1 MKKLMEFL
9 SQEGVSRKLLDRVTE
24 YRKTY
29 DVMEIPE
36 ETSRRIPQSEVR
48 YYGTGVWEK
57 AIAALLSGENL
68 LLAGPKATGKNVLA
82 ENLAELFGRPLWDV
96 SFHVNVDASY
106 LIGTDTYDGT
116 RVTFRPGPVYNCAV
130 YGGFG
135 VLDEINMARNEALA
149 VLHATLD
156 FRHVIDVA
164 GYDRIP
170 VSPAAR
176 FIGTMNYGYA
186 GTRDLNEALCSRF
199 AILDMPLIG
208 EGDLQRLLKD
218 VFPAIKPKICQQFVH
233 LFYEIERKAQAAEIS
248 ERALDLRGLIDAI
261 RLVAKGIRSGDALE
275 MCIVNKTFDA
285 YERRLVTDVINSRI
299 PTDLKREDVFEETA
313 GQGE

>member
-1 MKKLMEFL
+1 MKSLMEFL
-9 SQEGVSRKLLDRVTE
+9 SQEGVSSMLLDRVAE

-29 DVMEIPE
+29 DAMEIPE
-36 ETSRRIPQSEVR
+36 DTSRRIPQSEVR

-106 LIGTDTYDGT
+106 LIGTDTYDGS
-116 RVTFRPGPVYNCAV
+116 RVTFRPGPIYNCAV

-261 RLVAKGIRSGDALE
+261 RLVEKGIRSGDALE

-299 PTDLKREDVFEETA
+299 PTDLKREDVFEEMA

>member
-29 DVMEIPE
+29 DAMEIPE
-36 ETSRRIPQSEVR
+36 DTSRRIPQSEVR

-106 LIGTDTYDGT
+106 LIGTDTYDGS

-261 RLVAKGIRSGDALE
+261 RLVEKGIRSGDALE

>member
-106 LIGTDTYDGT
+106 LIGTDTYDGS

-135 VLDEINMARNEALA
+135 ILDEINMARNEALA

-261 RLVAKGIRSGDALE
+261 RLVEKGISSGDALE

-299 PTDLKREDVFEETA
+299 PTDLKREDVFEEMA

>member
-218 VFPAIKPKICQQFVH
+218 VFPAIKPKICQQFVY

-261 RLVAKGIRSGDALE
+261 RLVEKGIRSGDALE

>member
-106 LIGTDTYDGT
+106 LIGTDTYDGS

-261 RLVAKGIRSGDALE
+261 RLVEKGIRSGDALE

>member
-1 MKKLMEFL
+1 MKSLMEFL
-9 SQEGVSRKLLDRVTE
+9 SQEGVSSMLLDRVAE

-29 DVMEIPE
+29 DAMEIPE
-36 ETSRRIPQSEVR
+36 DTSRRIPQSEVR

-106 LIGTDTYDGT
+106 LIGTDTYDGS

-261 RLVAKGIRSGDALE
+261 RLVEKGIRSGDALE

>member
-106 LIGTDTYDGT
+106 LIGTDTYDGS

-218 VFPAIKPKICQQFVH
+218 VFPAIKPKICQQFVY

-261 RLVAKGIRSGDALE
+261 RLVEKGIRSGDALE

-299 PTDLKREDVFEETA
+299 PTDLKREDVFEEMA

>member
-1 MKKLMEFL
+1 MKSLMEFL
-9 SQEGVSRKLLDRVTE
+9 SQEGVSSMLLDRVAE

-29 DVMEIPE
+29 DAMEIPE
-36 ETSRRIPQSEVR
+36 DTSRRIPQSEVR

-106 LIGTDTYDGT
+106 LIGTDTYDGS
-116 RVTFRPGPVYNCAV
+116 RVTFRPGPIYNCAV

-135 VLDEINMARNEALA
+135 VLDEINMARNEALT

-164 GYDRIP
+164 GYDRIS

-261 RLVAKGIRSGDALE
+261 RLVEKGISSGDALE

-299 PTDLKREDVFEETA
+299 PTDLKREDVFEEMA

>member
-1 MKKLMEFL
+1 MKSLMEFL
-9 SQEGVSRKLLDRVTE
+9 SQEGVSSMLLDRVAE

-29 DVMEIPE
+29 DAMEIPE
-36 ETSRRIPQSEVR
+36 DTSRRIPQSEVR

-106 LIGTDTYDGT
+106 LIGTDTYDGS
-116 RVTFRPGPVYNCAV
+116 RVTFRPGPIYNCAV

-164 GYDRIP
+164 GYDRIS

-233 LFYEIERKAQAAEIS
+233 LFYEIERKA
-248 ERALDLRGLIDAI
+248 
-261 RLVAKGIRSGDALE
+261 GDALE

-299 PTDLKREDVFEETA
+299 PTDLKREDVFEEMA

>member
-9 SQEGVSRKLLDRVTE
+9 SQEGVSRKLLDRVAE

-106 LIGTDTYDGT
+106 LIGTDTYDGS

-261 RLVAKGIRSGDALE
+261 RLVEKGIRSGDALE

>member
-1 MKKLMEFL
+1 M
-9 SQEGVSRKLLDRVTE
+9 
-24 YRKTY
+24 
-29 DVMEIPE
+29 
-36 ETSRRIPQSEVR
+36 
-48 YYGTGVWEK
+48 
-57 AIAALLSGENL
+57 
-68 LLAGPKATGKNVLA
+68 
-82 ENLAELFGRPLWDV
+82 FGRPLWDV

-261 RLVAKGIRSGDALE
+261 RLVEKGIRSGDALE

>member
-9 SQEGVSRKLLDRVTE
+9 SQEGVSRKLLDRVAE

-36 ETSRRIPQSEVR
+36 ETSRRIQQSEVR

-106 LIGTDTYDGT
+106 LIGTDTYDGS

-261 RLVAKGIRSGDALE
+261 RLVEKGIRSGDALE

>member
-1 MKKLMEFL
+1 MKSLMEFL
-9 SQEGVSRKLLDRVTE
+9 SQEGVSSMLLDRVAE

-29 DVMEIPE
+29 DAMEIPE
-36 ETSRRIPQSEVR
+36 DTSRRIPQSEVR

-106 LIGTDTYDGT
+106 LIGTDTYDGS
-116 RVTFRPGPVYNCAV
+116 RVTFRPGPIYNCAV

-261 RLVAKGIRSGDALE
+261 RLVEKGIRSGDALE

>member
-199 AILDMPLIG
+199 AILAMPLIG

-261 RLVAKGIRSGDALE
+261 RLVEKGIRSGDALE

>member
-106 LIGTDTYDGT
+106 LIGTDTYDGS

-176 FIGTMNYGYA
+176 FIGTINYGYA

-261 RLVAKGIRSGDALE
+261 RLVEKGISSGDALE